1 MKRWRHTVGR
11 KRRLYP
17 VRLPSYLL
25 PPVSSEV
32 VFDPSLR
39 RAGENVHVEN
49 SDQGCEPSVG
59 LLGEG
64 VKRCLTRS
72 GA

>member
-17 VRLPSYLL
+17 VRLRSYLL

-39 RAGENVHVEN
+39 RAGVHVEN